1 MIALP
6 QLYYKENGTWAE
18 YYGSMPIG
26 SVYMSYKST
35 SPATIYGGTWTRI
48 TSAVIRGNSGS
59 THGYVGSDTVT
70 LTADNLPYHNHS
82 IDTYN
87 NGGSNIDSAHYSYS
101 LSSRANIYTRYTE
114 SFMTTI
120 TTNYAGNQN
129 GSQISILPR
138 RFEVYIWYRTA

>member
-1 MIALP
+1 MP
-6 QLYYKENGTWAE
+6 QLYYKENDTWVE

-48 TSAVIRGNSGS
+48 TSAVIRGNSDS
-59 THGYVGSDTVT
+59 TTGYQGSDTVT
-70 LTADNLPYHNHS
+70 LTADNVPYHNHS
-82 IDTYN
+82 I
-87 NGGSNIDSAHYSYS
+87 NIYATSGTGITTNYSYGF
-101 LSSRANIYTRYTE
+101 AAYENIYTPNLRDIRTI
-114 SFMTTI
+114 I

-129 GSQISILPR
+129 SSQISVLPR

>member
-6 QLYYKENGTWAE
+6 QLYYKENDTWAE

-26 SVYMSYKST
+26 SVYMSYNST

-59 THGYVGSDTVT
+59 TTGYQGSDTVT

-82 IDTYN
+82 IN
-87 NGGSNIDSAHYSYS
+87 LYSDHGTS
-101 LSSRANIYTRYTE
+101 VE
-114 SFMTTI
+114 
-120 TTNYAGNQN
+120 TNYLNGFAGLERIFTPSLRNIIARAATEYVGNQN
-129 GSQISILPR
+129 SSQISVLPR

>member
-1 MIALP
+1 MP
-6 QLYYKENGTWAE
+6 QLYYKENDTWAE

-59 THGYVGSDTVT
+59 TTGYQGSDTVT

-82 IDTYN
+82 INICPGRGLDVS
-87 NGGSNIDSAHYSYS
+87 GSNYEYGLAGLAD
-101 LSSRANIYTRYTE
+101 IYTRDFSRVLGT
-114 SFMTTI
+114 MTTA
-120 TTNYAGNQN
+120 YAGNQN
-129 GSQISILPR
+129 GSQISVLPR

>member
-26 SVYMSYKST
+26 SVYMSYQST

-59 THGYVGSDTVT
+59 TIGYHGNDNVT
-70 LTADNLPYHNHS
+70 LTVDQIPSHS
-82 IDTYN
+82 HKISFSSLAVDVNFT
-87 NGGSNIDSAHYSYS
+87 NGGNRY
-101 LSSRANIYTRYTE
+101 LKGGKGPSSQ
-114 SFMTTI
+114 SFQGTINATI
-120 TTNYAGNQN
+120 TDTGGGEAF
-129 GSQISILPR
+129 SVLPR

>member
-1 MIALP
+1 MP
-6 QLYYKENGTWAE
+6 QLYYKENDTWAE

-59 THGYVGSDTVT
+59 TTGYQGSDNVT
-70 LTADNLPYHNHS
+70 LTVDQIPSHS
-82 IDTYN
+82 HEISFSSLAVDTN
-87 NGGSNIDSAHYSYS
+87 FSNGG
-101 LSSRANIYTRYTE
+101 TRYLKGGDRPPKPFQGTINA
-114 SFMTTI
+114 TI
-120 TTNYAGNQN
+120 TDTGGGEAF
-129 GSQISILPR
+129 SVLPR

>member
-1 MIALP
+1 MP

-26 SVYMSYKST
+26 SVYMSYNST

-48 TSAVIRGNSGS
+48 TNAVIRGNSGS
-59 THGYVGSDTVT
+59 THGYQGSDTVT

-82 IDTYN
+82 I
-87 NGGSNIDSAHYSYS
+87 
-101 LSSRANIYTRYTE
+101 NIYNSSGDDISDYYPSHSFSGREHIYTGNFE
-114 SFMTTI
+114 YLMTTI

-129 GSQISILPR
+129 SSQISVLPR

>member
-6 QLYYKENGTWAE
+6 QLYYKENDTWAE

-26 SVYMSYKST
+26 SVYMSYEST

-59 THGYVGSDTVT
+59 TTGYQGSDTVT
-70 LTADNLPYHNHS
+70 LTVDQMPSHS
-82 IDTYN
+82 HDISFN
-87 NGGSNIDSAHYSYS
+87 NMYVSA
-101 LSSRANIYTRYTE
+101 SSGARQKYLVAGDFRPERWYDANI
-114 SFMTTI
+114 SATI
-120 TTNYAGNQN
+120 TNTGGGEAF
-129 GSQISILPR
+129 SVLPR

>member
-6 QLYYKENGTWAE
+6 QLYYKENDTWAE

-26 SVYMSYKST
+26 SVYMSYNST

-59 THGYVGSDTVT
+59 TTGYQGSDNVT
-70 LTADNLPYHNHS
+70 LTVDQIPSHS
-82 IDTYN
+82 HEISFSSLKVTI
-87 NGGSNIDSAHYSYS
+87 NGGRNSHYLCGGPASNLQPFQGTINA
-101 LSSRANIYTRYTE
+101 
-114 SFMTTI
+114 TI
-120 TTNYAGNQN
+120 TNTGGGEAF
-129 GSQISILPR
+129 SVLPR

>member
-1 MIALP
+1 MP
-6 QLYYKENGTWAE
+6 QLYYKENDTWAE

-59 THGYVGSDTVT
+59 TTGYQGSDNVT
-70 LTADNLPYHNHS
+70 LTVDQIPSHSHEISFSSLTVDTNFTNGDNRSLK
-82 IDTYN
+82 
-87 NGGSNIDSAHYSYS
+87 GGRSSS
-101 LSSRANIYTRYTE
+101 LKPFQGTINA
-114 SFMTTI
+114 TI
-120 TTNYAGNQN
+120 TDTGGGEAF
-129 GSQISILPR
+129 SVLPR

>member
-1 MIALP
+1 MP

-26 SVYMSYKST
+26 SVYMSYNST

-59 THGYVGSDTVT
+59 THGYAGSDTVT

-82 IDTYN
+82 INAYSGRGN
-87 NGGSNIDSAHYSYS
+87 NMTDPRYSYS
-101 LSSRANIYTRYTE
+101 FSSRSDIYTTN
-114 SFMTTI
+114 FDDFTATI
-120 TTNYAGNQN
+120 ATNYAGNQN
-129 GSQISILPR
+129 SSQISVLPR

>member
-6 QLYYKENGTWAE
+6 QLYYKENNTWAE

-26 SVYMSYKST
+26 SVYMSYEST

-59 THGYVGSDTVT
+59 TTGYQGNDNVT
-70 LTADNLPYHNHS
+70 LTVDQIPSHS
-82 IDTYN
+82 HKISFSSLKVNVDIGASGYSDYFR
-87 NGGSNIDSAHYSYS
+87 GGPPSA
-101 LSSRANIYTRYTE
+101 LQPFQGTINA
-114 SFMTTI
+114 TI
-120 TTNYAGNQN
+120 TNTGGGEAF
-129 GSQISILPR
+129 SVLPR

>member
-6 QLYYKENGTWAE
+6 QLYYKENDTWAE

-26 SVYMSYKST
+26 SVYMSYEST

-59 THGYVGSDTVT
+59 THGYAGSDTVT

-82 IDTYN
+82 INTYNSSGDNIDTYYPF
-87 NGGSNIDSAHYSYS
+87 GFSG
-101 LSSRANIYTRYTE
+101 RERIYARHSEYI
-114 SFMTTI
+114 MATI

-129 GSQISILPR
+129 SSQISVLPR

>member
-1 MIALP
+1 MP
-6 QLYYKENGTWAE
+6 QLYYKENDTWAE

-59 THGYVGSDTVT
+59 TTGYQGSDNVT
-70 LTADNLPYHNHS
+70 LTIDQIPSHS
-82 IDTYN
+82 HEISFSSLAVDTN
-87 NGGSNIDSAHYSYS
+87 
-101 LSSRANIYTRYTE
+101 LSSGGTRYLKGGDRSPKPFQGTINA
-114 SFMTTI
+114 TI
-120 TTNYAGNQN
+120 TDTGGGEAF
-129 GSQISILPR
+129 SVLPR